1 MVFLPA
7 SCNRPIPQPGSSV
20 FLFDNEIV
28 DFCRV
33 RIGVSCAY
41 ISIGII
47 IGREDGE
54 ETEWYVFLLS
64 FSGGA
69 FVCYNLRR
77 GGGLDCGCAP
87 RGATPLSAWV
97 TLPLV
102 LSPVCALLGPYYACA
117 QNDSIPPGYAA
128 ISLGD
133 CAFGIDLSLHLTWIG
148 LCSRSCIQDKTAPAC
163 YASITLGD
171 CAFGFESRLF
181 LDAGQITQ
189 SCFCAKE
196 GAVSF

>member
-1 MVFLPA
+1 MVRLSFVIFRRCIRLLQSSSRWGAELWLRTERCYAAVSLSITVFL
-7 SCNRPIPQPGSSV
+7 G
-20 FLFDNEIV
+20 
-28 DFCRV
+28 
-33 RIGVSCAY
+33 
-41 ISIGII
+41 
-47 IGREDGE
+47 
-54 ETEWYVFLLS
+54 LS
-64 FSGGA
+64 
-69 FVCYNLRR
+69 R
-77 GGGLDCGCAP
+77 
-87 RGATPLSAWV
+87 
-97 TLPLV
+97 
-102 LSPVCALLGPYYACA
+102 VCALLGPYYACA